1 MIYKHFRHA
10 TGLLTYSDLTF
21 LLDPML
27 APKEDKPPIQGSPNE
42 YRNPRVEFPIQPD
55 QIEFPEFCL
64 VTHLHP
70 DHFDDYAEHLLPK
83 DIGLICQPQDAS
95 KFKAMGF
102 SNLYPIETTLM
113 IGNVEITRVPGQHG
127 TFEIAERMGTSSGYI
142 LKSAHQPTV
151 YLTGD
156 TIYYDAVAQTLDDY
170 NPEII
175 LAFTGGAR
183 FKVGDPI
190 TLTPEDIQSIR
201 LKSPKSTVICTHLEA
216 INHCLTT
223 RVKLN
228 AYLSIHSDDIEGPFI
243 IPADG
248 ELIQI

>member
-10 TGLLTYSDLTF
+10 TGLLTYSDFTF

-27 APKEDKPPIQGSPNE
+27 APKEDKPPIQSSPNE
-42 YRNPRVEFPIQPD
+42 YRNPRVDFPIKLD
-55 QIEFPEFCL
+55 QIEFPNFCL
-64 VTHLHP
+64 VTHSHQ

-83 DIGLICQPQDAS
+83 DMGLICQPQDTS

-102 SNLYPIETTLM
+102 HNLYPIETSIT

-127 TFEIAERMGTSSGYI
+127 TGEIANLMGTSSGYI
-142 LKSAHQPTV
+142 LKCSHQPTL

-156 TIYYDAVAQTLDDY
+156 TIYYDAIAQTLDDY
-170 NPEII
+170 KPELI

-183 FKVGDPI
+183 FNVGDPI
-190 TLTPEDIQSIR
+190 TLTPEDVQSIR
-201 LKSPKSTVICTHLEA
+201 LRASKATLICTHLEA
-216 INHCLTT
+216 LNHCLTT
-223 RVKLN
+223 RTNLKD
-228 AYLSIHSDDIEGPFI
+228 YLISHSDNIEGSFI

-248 ELIQI
+248 ELIHI